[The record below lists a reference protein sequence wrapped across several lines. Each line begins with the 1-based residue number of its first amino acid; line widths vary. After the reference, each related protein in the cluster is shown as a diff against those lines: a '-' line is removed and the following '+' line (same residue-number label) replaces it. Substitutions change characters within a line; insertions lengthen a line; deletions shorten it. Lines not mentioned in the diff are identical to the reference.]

1 MESAKKEGSMMSIA
15 ERRAAWRGLDRPIL
29 PPRVTTARFRSN
41 GGPSPLSSPAAAMRS
56 PCLVIPPGL
65 SPAALLDSPVLLQ
78 VSTLF
83 AFLTSCVNGNVSFVI
98 FVVYL
103 ERSSRF
109 YL

>member
-1 MESAKKEGSMMSIA
+1 MENAKKEGTMSIA

-78 VSTLF
+78 VTTLF
-83 AFLTSCVNGNVSFVI
+83 RFFSHDIGAQFCLVTFVCLFLKGV
-98 FVVYL
+98 
-103 ERSSRF
+103 
-109 YL
+109 